1 VKSGNLQIR
10 VLGTEFNVR
19 SYSPTDVRVTLITG
33 KVAVSDTCGV
43 HSVEMVPG
51 QSAQLSSD
59 GTFAVNHFCIGRKD
73 FSILT
78 MLLWLT

>member
-1 VKSGNLQIR
+1 M
-10 VLGTEFNVR
+10 
-19 SYSPTDVRVTLITG
+19 
-33 KVAVSDTCGV
+33 SDTCGV

-51 QSAQLSSD
+51 QSVQLSSD
-59 GTFAVNHFCIGRKD
+59 GTFAVNEVDIESFCIGRKD